1 MERREKK
8 GKREREREGGG
19 RKEEERKEGERE
31 GRKEEERKEGERE
44 MDGNRYKYINNSSH
58 FTSIICYRRNWKNR
72 YFALRG
78 KTLFYYSESD
88 LATAKPNGAI
98 DLKDVT

>member
-1 MERREKK
+1 ME
-8 GKREREREGGG
+8 GREREKRTIIFAI
-19 RKEEERKEGERE
+19 
-31 GRKEEERKEGERE
+31 
-44 MDGNRYKYINNSSH
+44 YK
-58 FTSIICYRRNWKNR
+58 CRRNWKNR

>member
-1 MERREKK
+1 MCVCMCACERV
-8 GKREREREGGG
+8 
-19 RKEEERKEGERE
+19 
-31 GRKEEERKEGERE
+31 
-44 MDGNRYKYINNSSH
+44 
-58 FTSIICYRRNWKNR
+58 IIFPPFRRNWKRR

-88 LATAKPNGAI
+88 LSTAKPNGAI

>member
-1 MERREKK
+1 MFFEMKQDAIRQGWLQKKSSGSGTLSRCVCVCVCVCVCARACERV
-8 GKREREREGGG
+8 
-19 RKEEERKEGERE
+19 
-31 GRKEEERKEGERE
+31 
-44 MDGNRYKYINNSSH
+44 
-58 FTSIICYRRNWKNR
+58 IIFPPFRRNWKRR

-88 LATAKPNGAI
+88 LSTAKPNGAI

>member
-1 MERREKK
+1 MFFEMKQDAIKQGWLFKK
-8 GKREREREGGG
+8 SSGSGTLGRCVCVCVRERERERDNGLL
-19 RKEEERKEGERE
+19 
-31 GRKEEERKEGERE
+31 
-44 MDGNRYKYINNSSH
+44 H
-58 FTSIICYRRNWKNR
+58 LWTRRNWKNR

>member
-1 MERREKK
+1 MAVQEEQWKWNA
-8 GKREREREGGG
+8 GKVGKMDWIEREREGG
-19 RKEEERKEGERE
+19 RERE
-31 GRKEEERKEGERE
+31 RWVK
-44 MDGNRYKYINNSSH
+44 I
-58 FTSIICYRRNWKNR
+58 FLLLCRRNWKNR